1 MDIILPQEDLASAM
15 KFAHRASDP
24 KSPIP
29 ALACIHLRASEK
41 RLYVEGSDLYTTA
54 GVYVDIEEPREGG
67 EALLPGLFADYSG
80 MMPEGMVRLNVR
92 GGAAPVAEMSS
103 VAQMRRYSAQTIP
116 GHDWPIDKM
125 VATKTAVVASD
136 VMVPTRALLDALLVT
151 LPAAGDD
158 ETSSTNAMLV
168 NLKGGRI
175 EAVSTN
181 GHRVQ
186 IHRMDLTG
194 YPGNFRLV
202 TAKRN
207 IRLLRRMLE
216 DNIHTTDTAIAL
228 GETTFR
234 ATVGNYVLMART
246 LPDFVPYQQVID
258 PIEWG
263 TRLTFKRETFLAAL
277 DACALE
283 CALETILEIHRGG
296 AMKVG
301 AMVSGKVTVVDEVT
315 PEAATEMKW
324 PKTTTSLNLGINP
337 KYLREAIAVIPE
349 ADEDFVLC
357 FTSPVEPI
365 LVTRTNTDFAGRPAS
380 AMHLAVVMPTKL

>member
-1 MDIILPQEDLASAM
+1 MDITLPQADLARAM

-29 ALACIHLRASEK
+29 ALACVHVRTSEK

-54 GVYVDIEEPREGG
+54 GVYVDLEEARESG
-67 EALLPGLFADYSG
+67 EALLPGLFAEYAG
-80 MMPEGMVRLNVR
+80 MMPEGMVR
-92 GGAAPVAEMSS
+92 VAVTGTMHTATMSS

-116 GHDWPIDKM
+116 GFDWPVDKM
-125 VATKTAVVASD
+125 VASKTAVVASD
-136 VMVPTRALLDALLVT
+136 VLVPTRALLDALLVT

-158 ETSSTNAMLV
+158 ETTPTNALLV
-168 NLKGGRI
+168 NLKGGRL

-194 YPGNFRLV
+194 YPGSFRLV

-216 DNIHTTDTAIAL
+216 DNINASDTAIAI

-234 ATVGNYVLMART
+234 VTVGNYVLMGRM

-258 PIEWG
+258 PLEWG
-263 TRLTFKRETFLAAL
+263 TRMTFKREGFLAAL

-283 CALETILEIHRGG
+283 CATETILEIHKGG
-296 AMKVG
+296 TMKVG
-301 AMVSGKVTVVDEVT
+301 AKVNGKVTVVDEVM

-324 PKTTTSLNLGINP
+324 PKTTTSLDLGINP
-337 KYLREAIAVIPE
+337 KYLRDGIGVISE

-380 AMHLAVVMPTKL
+380 AMHLALIMPTKL